1 MLKLAPATE
10 QFQHFVSNL
19 RESFW
24 GDLNGRTREAWQ
36 KFFEADSER
45 QRDRFAVVDA
55 YERKGEQRRD
65 YRNGYYER
73 DFVTVLGTLRLRIA
87 RTREQSFLPVGLEEF
102 QRRAPEVSMLIREA
116 FLRGISTRQ
125 VGRVVAIVTGKTV
138 SAQTVS
144 RLTRDL
150 DEAVQQ
156 FHQAPL
162 TADWAYLFLDGVN
175 LKVRRESGRKCV
187 QMLVAY
193 GVRRDGRRELHA
205 QPRREPGSVGRA
217 LE

>member
-19 RESFW
+19 QESFW

-55 YERKGEQRRD
+55 YERDDKQRRA

-87 RTREQSFLPVGLEEF
+87 RTRGQSFLPTGLEEF
-102 QRRAPEVSMLIREA
+102 QRRPGSINVD
-116 FLRGISTRQ
+116 
-125 VGRVVAIVTGKTV
+125 
-138 SAQTVS
+138 S
-144 RLTRDL
+144 RSVLAR
-150 DEAVQQ
+150 
-156 FHQAPL
+156 HQHP
-162 TADWAYLFLDGVN
+162 
-175 LKVRRESGRKCV
+175 SGRPRSSDRD
-187 QMLVAY
+187 
-193 GVRRDGRRELHA
+193 RRSNQRTDRFQVDARL
-205 QPRREPGSVGRA
+205 R
-217 LE
+217 